1 MFKKTFNMFIAQP
14 MHCCDDD
21 LIRGQRA
28 AITKI
33 VTAYVKDVHFKD
45 AMFEMDV
52 NAIDQFDVADPDDFE
67 KTHHS
72 ERSKRMYR
80 LGRSIQY
87 LGGAD
92 FAVFY
97 GDWMHA
103 RGCVVEYIACCQY
116 QIPIVSEKTLI
127 DFCKGR
133 GEFDDEFKLLWPDEF
148 NEFHHTSGITDDI
161 INEMTEMIIKSFNF
175 DVPDIKSVFFNEV
188 KKTTTVVFN
197 DDTSVVVKCTD
208 KDEFD
213 PEVGLAMAL
222 TKKLVGSRA
231 KFQKLVDE
239 WVANSVPKNEQ
250 LKKKAARKAERE
262 ATKIEHAKAQ
272 AESYME

>member
-1 MFKKTFNMFIAQP
+1 MFKKTFNAFIAQP

-21 LIRGQRA
+21 LIRKQRA
-28 AITKI
+28 AITKV
-33 VTAYVKDVHFKD
+33 VTACLKSDVRFNS
-45 AMFEMDV
+45 AMYDEIDLK
-52 NAIDQFDVADPDDFE
+52 AIDQFDVADPDDFE
-67 KTHHS
+67 KTHTT

-80 LGRSIQY
+80 LGRSVQY

-116 QIPIVSEKTLI
+116 QIPIISEKTLI

-148 NEFHHTSGITDDI
+148 NEFHNTSDITGE

-175 DVPDIKSVFFNEV
+175 DVPDINKMVWSRDVVEKGINEFLNDEEKRQKFRRKIYDAMNLKPEDDV
-188 KKTTTVVFN
+188 KDLMTLG
-197 DDTSVVVKCTD
+197 D
-208 KDEFD
+208 
-213 PEVGLAMAL
+213 
-222 TKKLVGSRA
+222 
-231 KFQKLVDE
+231 
-239 WVANSVPKNEQ
+239 
-250 LKKKAARKAERE
+250 
-262 ATKIEHAKAQ
+262 IEKPIIL
-272 AESYME
+272 

>member
-21 LIRGQRA
+21 LIRDQRA
-28 AITKI
+28 AITKV
-33 VTAYVKDVHFKD
+33 VTAYVKDVHFKGTT
-45 AMFEMDV
+45 FEMDV

-67 KTHHS
+67 KTHIT

-116 QIPIVSEKTLI
+116 QIPIISEKTLI
-127 DFCKGR
+127 ELCKGH
-133 GEFDDEFKLLWPDEF
+133 GEFNDEFKLLWPDEF
-148 NEFHHTSGITDDI
+148 NEFHDTSGINGD
-161 INEMTEMIIKSFNF
+161 INEITEVIIKSFNF
-175 DVPDIKSVFFNEV
+175 DAPDMNKRVWTRDIVEKGINEFLNGEENRQKFKRKIYDALDLKPEDDV
-188 KKTTTVVFN
+188 KDFITLS
-197 DDTSVVVKCTD
+197 DI
-208 KDEFD
+208 
-213 PEVGLAMAL
+213 
-222 TKKLVGSRA
+222 
-231 KFQKLVDE
+231 
-239 WVANSVPKNEQ
+239 
-250 LKKKAARKAERE
+250 ERP
-262 ATKIEHAKAQ
+262 IIL
-272 AESYME
+272 

>member
-116 QIPIVSEKTLI
+116 RIPILSEKTLI

-133 GEFDDEFKLLWPDEF
+133 YEFDDEFKLLWPDEF

-175 DVPDIKSVFFNEV
+175 DVPDINKRVWRRDTVEKGINEFLNNEENQRKFKRKIYDAMNLKPEDDV
-188 KKTTTVVFN
+188 KDLMTL
-197 DDTSVVVKCTD
+197 DD
-208 KDEFD
+208 
-213 PEVGLAMAL
+213 
-222 TKKLVGSRA
+222 
-231 KFQKLVDE
+231 
-239 WVANSVPKNEQ
+239 
-250 LKKKAARKAERE
+250 
-262 ATKIEHAKAQ
+262 IEKPIIL
-272 AESYME
+272 

>member
-14 MHCCDDD
+14 MYGCDDD

-33 VTAYVKDVHFKD
+33 AKAYVKDVHFKD

-52 NAIDQFDVADPDDFE
+52 KAINQFDVVDPDDFD
-67 KTHHS
+67 KTHRS

-80 LGRSIQY
+80 LGRSLQY

-116 QIPIVSEKTLI
+116 QITIISEKTLI
-127 DFCKGR
+127 EFCKDH
-133 GEFDDEFKLLWPDEF
+133 GEFDDEFELLWPDEF
-148 NEFHHTSGITDDI
+148 NEFHGTSGITDD

-175 DVPDIKSVFFNEV
+175 DVPDINKRVWTRDTVEKGINEFLNDEENRHKFKRKIYDSLSLKPEDDV
-188 KKTTTVVFN
+188 KDLMTLS
-197 DDTSVVVKCTD
+197 D
-208 KDEFD
+208 
-213 PEVGLAMAL
+213 
-222 TKKLVGSRA
+222 
-231 KFQKLVDE
+231 
-239 WVANSVPKNEQ
+239 
-250 LKKKAARKAERE
+250 
-262 ATKIEHAKAQ
+262 IEKPIIL
-272 AESYME
+272 

>member
-1 MFKKTFNMFIAQP
+1 MFKKTFNVFIAQP
-14 MHCCDDD
+14 MHCCDDN

-33 VTAYVKDVHFKD
+33 VTACLKSDVHFKD

-67 KTHHS
+67 KTHTS

-116 QIPIVSEKTLI
+116 QIPIISEKTLI
-127 DFCKGR
+127 EFCKGH
-133 GEFDDEFKLLWPDEF
+133 GEFDDEFELLWPDEF
-148 NEFHHTSGITDDI
+148 NEFHNTSDITGE

-175 DVPDIKSVFFNEV
+175 DVPDINKMVWSRDVVEKGINEFLNDEENRRKFKRKIYDAMNLKPEDDV
-188 KKTTTVVFN
+188 KDLMTLG
-197 DDTSVVVKCTD
+197 
-208 KDEFD
+208 E
-213 PEVGLAMAL
+213 
-222 TKKLVGSRA
+222 
-231 KFQKLVDE
+231 
-239 WVANSVPKNEQ
+239 
-250 LKKKAARKAERE
+250 
-262 ATKIEHAKAQ
+262 IEKPIIL
-272 AESYME
+272 

>member
-1 MFKKTFNMFIAQP
+1 MFKKTFNVFIAQP

-21 LIRGQRA
+21 LIRRQRA

-33 VTAYVKDVHFKD
+33 VTAYFKSDVRF
-45 AMFEMDV
+45 ASVMFEIDLK
-52 NAIDQFDVADPDDFE
+52 AIDQFDVADPDDFE
-67 KTHHS
+67 KTHTS

-127 DFCKGR
+127 
-133 GEFDDEFKLLWPDEF
+133 EFELLWPNEF
-148 NEFHHTSGITDDI
+148 NEFHNTSDITGE

-175 DVPDIKSVFFNEV
+175 DVPDINKMVWSRDVVEKGINEFLNV
-188 KKTTTVVFN
+188 EENRQKFKRKIYDAMN
-197 DDTSVVVKCTD
+197 LKPEDDLKDLMTFSDID
-208 KDEFD
+208 K
-213 PEVGLAMAL
+213 PIIL
-222 TKKLVGSRA
+222 
-231 KFQKLVDE
+231 
-239 WVANSVPKNEQ
+239 
-250 LKKKAARKAERE
+250 
-262 ATKIEHAKAQ
+262 
-272 AESYME
+272 